1 CCVGKNLITLRRNAT
16 FTALPST
23 KISYQFQTL
32 IYSPSLKRIILI
44 LKLKYIK
51 IIKEKQRELHY
62 LGRMIFTLVAVGFQ
76 K

>member
-1 CCVGKNLITLRRNAT
+1 HLFALCCVGKNLITLRRNAT

-32 IYSPSLKRIILI
+32 IYSSSLNNWFAHLFKIK
-44 LKLKYIK
+44 KLSFFVLLFYVLIK
-51 IIKEKQRELHY
+51 IKY
-62 LGRMIFTLVAVGFQ
+62 Q